1 MVVGRGY
8 FSQDSSH
15 SENVASARRV
25 ASDCFFKQETN
36 WMICLTCVVRGQADP
51 VFIFKDEDK
60 SEQDFKIKY
69 NMYRY

>member
-1 MVVGRGY
+1 
-8 FSQDSSH
+8 
-15 SENVASARRV
+15 
-25 ASDCFFKQETN
+25 
-36 WMICLTCVVRGQADP
+36 MICLTCVVRGQADP